1 MFVVGWLVAR
11 ASGTLLRGLKW
22 GCTGTPSLVGATSM
36 GAFSQAIPRATANAG
51 AGDRGR
57 ASESLPRFSGRGEQH
72 SSLGQLLA
80 TFPPPVAMHSPSPDM
95 YAMKD
100 AFRIKFVSA
109 LRGLTSLGVL
119 LRRATRSVP
128 RRCTNLTKMELQAL
142 KRLAKSV
149 RAWSLRTVGGNAAGF
164 DDLLGEL
171 ALWHDPIAEDI

>member
-100 AFRIKFVSA
+100 AFRVKYVSA
-109 LRGLTSLGVL
+109 LRGLT
-119 LRRATRSVP
+119 
-128 RRCTNLTKMELQAL
+128 
-142 KRLAKSV
+142 
-149 RAWSLRTVGGNAAGF
+149 
-164 DDLLGEL
+164 
-171 ALWHDPIAEDI
+171 